1 MHRGVALGG
10 FMGVGKSTVG
20 RALADRLAL
29 PFIDLDAVLEAA
41 HGPIARQ
48 IAAEGEATFRQR
60 ERDAILRVVD
70 GAPCVL
76 ATGGGAWV
84 DPANRAALRRA
95 FHLVVLDAPLATL
108 ARRVAGDPARP
119 LWDDAVEAR
128 YAARRSAYAD
138 ADLRVDTGVG
148 DASTAVEEIVKWLQP
163 AP

>member
-20 RALADRLAL
+20 RALAERLAL
-29 PFIDLDAVLEAA
+29 PFVDLDAVLEAE
-41 HGPIARQ
+41 HGPIVEQLAGD
-48 IAAEGEATFRQR
+48 GEARFRLR
-60 ERDAILRVVD
+60 EREAIQRLVE

-108 ARRVAGDPARP
+108 AQRVGGDPARP

-148 DASTAVEEIVKWLQP
+148 DPSTAVEEIVKWLNT
-163 AP
+163 AR